1 MAEIMTFILQSLFQ
15 NTFISRRPRVDT
27 FDDQKT
33 VTIFLKTMFKDSNKL
48 ERIRNYVPKCISIFL
63 DIAKFA
69 DITRTQEVC
78 HVIHI
83 FLGSPVGKV

>member
-33 VTIFLKTMFKDSNKL
+33 VTIFLKIMFKDSNKL
-48 ERIRNYVPKCISIFL
+48 ERIRNYVPK
-63 DIAKFA
+63 
-69 DITRTQEVC
+69 
-78 HVIHI
+78 
-83 FLGSPVGKV
+83 